1 MSKTFHE
8 WLTEGERLYETAMQ
22 EFQSIE
28 QQLDE
33 LEQRL
38 AAKQNEVNQIAQM
51 IGKPPVEAGRR
62 LSAQIVEHDPRG
74 NSPSSPAAIA
84 RALTGRNINR

>member
-1 MSKTFHE
+1 MSKTFQQ
-8 WLTEGERLYETAMQ
+8 WLSEGEQLYDAAMR

-38 AAKQNEVNQIAQM
+38 VAKQNEVNQIAQM
-51 IGKPPVEAGRR
+51 IGKPPVEGTRR
-62 LSAQIVEHDPRG
+62 TNVQIIDHDPRSA
-74 NSPSSPAAIA
+74 SPSSPAAIA
-84 RALTGRNINR
+84 RALTGRNLNR

>member
-1 MSKTFHE
+1 
-8 WLTEGERLYETAMQ
+8 
-22 EFQSIE
+22 
-28 QQLDE
+28 
-33 LEQRL
+33 L

-51 IGKPPVEAGRR
+51 IGKPPVEGVRR
-62 LSAQIVEHDPRG
+62 TSVQIIDPDPRN